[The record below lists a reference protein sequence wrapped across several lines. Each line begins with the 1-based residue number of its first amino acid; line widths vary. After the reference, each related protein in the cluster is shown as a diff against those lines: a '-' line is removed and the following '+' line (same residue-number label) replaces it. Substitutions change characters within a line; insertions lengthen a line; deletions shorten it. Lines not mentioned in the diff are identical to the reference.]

1 MKKLLAVLLASL
13 LLGVGALGMAG
24 CGETPEKTNQ
34 EEPPPDEPVLEYGF
48 GDGGGYP
55 QLSYKCGYV
64 LTQTEFAKD
73 DVFLEVYYGEIDGG
87 YTPDYIVLRLYMRL
101 AWKFGENDTWRDDA
115 ILMKELNSDE
125 FNKPEYIWQGKDTH
139 HETMRIPEELFT
151 EPSGRIAFCMQLY
164 DTIQEKE
171 YAMVSCAVDYQLTE
185 DRVTLSVPTK

>member
-1 MKKLLAVLLASL
+1 M
-13 LLGVGALGMAG
+13 
-24 CGETPEKTNQ
+24 
-34 EEPPPDEPVLEYGF
+34 
-48 GDGGGYP
+48 
-55 QLSYKCGYV
+55 SYKCGYV

-101 AWKFGENDTWRDDA
+101 AWKFGENDTWRDNA

-139 HETMRIPEELFT
+139 HETMPIPEELFT